1 MMVNAG
7 VVSNTNAEMPCGGF
21 KIHSWQIMTE
31 YYRFGT
37 VLKSIYTEIWNSI
50 SNLARGLARGV
61 SLIFKGNFSHTDPA
75 SSRLKNHDFF
85 GLEMCDCSE
94 TLPIDRTHE

>member
-21 KIHSWQIMTE
+21 KIHSWQIVTE

-50 SNLARGLARGV
+50 SNRAHGLASGV
-61 SLIFKGNFSHTDPA
+61 ILIFKSGVELSQFFWLFKFQ
-75 SSRLKNHDFF
+75 LKYPKIFAA
-85 GLEMCDCSE
+85 LRAAL
-94 TLPIDRTHE
+94 T

>member
-21 KIHSWQIMTE
+21 KIHSWQIVTE

-50 SNLARGLARGV
+50 SNRAHGLASGV
-61 SLIFKGNFSHTDPA
+61 ILIFNFFY
-75 SSRLKNHDFF
+75 L
-85 GLEMCDCSE
+85 
-94 TLPIDRTHE
+94 

>member
-21 KIHSWQIMTE
+21 KIHSWQIVTE

-50 SNLARGLARGV
+50 SNRAHGLASGV
-61 SLIFKGNFSHTDPA
+61 ILIFKNAPLFRDHP
-75 SSRLKNHDFF
+75 
-85 GLEMCDCSE
+85 
-94 TLPIDRTHE
+94 